1 MPRGRNRKCEL
12 RRLLMK
18 RVLIAY
24 FSATGT
30 TENMAEYIA
39 EGVRFSGQEA
49 ITRRIGDIK
58 AESELAG
65 YAGYI
70 FGSPTY
76 SLDVPKPMKTFL
88 LMAEKAGLE
97 GKMGGAFGSYTHD
110 VAYKHN
116 TYAPAIIFDTMQRVC
131 KMKPFEL
138 GPFALQEDLIETSEG
153 TKSCQDYGRIFSEKL
168 GT

>member
-1 MPRGRNRKCEL
+1 
-12 RRLLMK
+12 MK
-18 RVLIAY
+18 KVLIAY

-30 TENMAEYIA
+30 TEKMAGYIA

-49 ITRRIGDIK
+49 VIKRIEDIK
-58 AESELAG
+58 AIAEIAG
-65 YAGYI
+65 YDGYI

-110 VAYKHN
+110 VAYKHD
-116 TYAPAIIFDTMQRVC
+116 TYAPAIIFDTMQRVG

-138 GPFALQEDLIETSEG
+138 GSFTLKEDVVETGEG
-153 TKSCQDYGRIFSEKL
+153 MKTCQDYGRGFGDKL
-168 GT
+168 DS